1 MSRST
6 RDRDN
11 SSLQPRRTPSGF
23 FLFGRWNAVDVAM
36 HADTAKLLRELA
48 QACIKL
54 ARNCPHR
61 ETSLGLEE
69 VAISLATKAEEL
81 ERELELRP

>member
-1 MSRST
+1 MQ
-6 RDRDN
+6 
-11 SSLQPRRTPSGF
+11 L
-23 FLFGRWNAVDVAM
+23 
-36 HADTAKLLRELA
+36 DTATLLRELA

-69 VAISLATKAEEL
+69 VAVSLTTKAEEL
-81 ERELELRP
+81 ERELELRS